1 MIDSADLAPRPIRI
15 LEFGERGEVLVYA
28 DGAELARAAAAVFL
42 ETTASAVGAKGRA
55 FVALS
60 GGSTPR
66 QMGELLAR
74 PPLRE
79 LVPWPDIE
87 VFWGDER
94 WVPSESD
101 ENNAGVAMRTF
112 LNDVS
117 VQPSRIN
124 PIPTDVSDPAVA
136 ATMYST
142 QLRTVFGVV
151 DEVPVFDLIF
161 LGMGDDG
168 HTASLFPGTAAIQE
182 DSELVVAQYVPKLG
196 SHRLTLTPPVL
207 NAGKEVVFLVGGAS
221 KAPTLARVLTQPEQA
236 DELPAQVI
244 RPSRGRLRWLIDE
257 AAASGLRDDRRG

>member
-1 MIDSADLAPRPIRI
+1 MS
-15 LEFGERGEVLVYA
+15 FGERGEVLVYA
-28 DGAELARAAAAVFL
+28 DGAELARAAAAVFV
-42 ETTASAVGAKGRA
+42 ETTTSAVAAKGRA

-74 PPLRE
+74 PPFSE
-79 LVPWPDIE
+79 LAPWPEIE

-94 WVPSESD
+94 WVPNESD

-112 LNDVS
+112 LNRVS
-117 VQPSRIN
+117 VEPSRVN
-124 PIPTDVSDPAVA
+124 PIPTDVGDPTVA
-136 ATMYST
+136 ATIYST

-151 DEVPVFDLIF
+151 DDVPVFDLIF

-168 HTASLFPGTAAIQE
+168 HTASLFPGTAAIHE
-182 DSELVVAQYVPKLG
+182 DSELVVAQYVPKLE

-221 KAPTLARVLTQPEQA
+221 KAPTLARVLTEPEHA

-244 RPSRGRLRWLIDE
+244 RPSRGRLHWLTDE
-257 AAASGLRDDRRG
+257 AAASRLQDDQRG